1 MRSLLL
7 KIFLWF
13 GLAMVVVN
21 VASFV
26 TGILME
32 RRSQSGRPNPM
43 SPVFGVYA
51 QTAVEILERDGKEA
65 LATYLVRVRN
75 VSHIDAVLLN
85 EQGEELS
92 GLESPPGA
100 REVATRAQ
108 QSSGFAFEFNQR
120 PHPIGAQ
127 WVQGSSGARYAL
139 VAQLPRPPFPGPP
152 PRLSERGSLIFA
164 LHMAARS
171 LLPVLLIGALFC
183 YWLARYL
190 SKPVVRLRAATQE
203 LSQGKLTARVD
214 DELLKR
220 RDELGHLG
228 RDFNV
233 MAGRIESLVEAQ
245 RQLLGDISHE
255 LRSPLARQGVALGL
269 ARRKGN
275 PEVSSALERI
285 GREAER
291 MNQMIG
297 QLLALSQVEN
307 GTNGLNKTD
316 IDLKALVHEVVED
329 ADFEARSRDRSVRV
343 VTAEACRINGVGDLL
358 RSAIENVVRNA
369 VRHTAQ
375 GTEVEVSL
383 TCEQANGSKYATVRV
398 RDYGKGVPEDAIEDI
413 FRAFYRVEQ
422 ARDRKTGGTGLG
434 LAIAARAVRLHGG
447 TINADNAPD
456 GGLNVKIRLHL

>member
-1 MRSLLL
+1 
-7 KIFLWF
+7 
-13 GLAMVVVN
+13 MVVVN

-43 SPVFGVYA
+43 SPMFGVYA

-65 LATYLVRVRN
+65 LAAYLTRVREA
-75 VSHIDAVLLN
+75 SHIQAVVLN

-92 GLESPPGA
+92 GLEAPADA
-100 REVATRAQ
+100 RDVAARAQ
-108 QSSGFAFEFNQR
+108 QSSGFFFDFNQR
-120 PHPIGAQ
+120 RHPVGAQ
-127 WVQGSSGARYAL
+127 WVEGSSGARYAL

-152 PRLSERGSLIFA
+152 PRFGERGSLGFA
-164 LHMAARS
+164 LRGAARS

-190 SKPVVRLRAATQE
+190 SKPVIRLRAATQE
-203 LSQGKLTARVD
+203 LSAGKLTARVE

-220 RDELGHLG
+220 RDELGYLG
-228 RDFNV
+228 QDFNV
-233 MAGRIESLVEAQ
+233 MASRIESLVEAQ

-275 PEVSSALERI
+275 PEVSGALERI

-297 QLLALSQVEN
+297 QLLTLSQVEN
-307 GTNGLNKTD
+307 GTDGLNKTE
-316 IDLKALVHEVVED
+316 IDLKALVNEIVED
-329 ADFEARSRDRSVRV
+329 ADFEARGRERAVRFV
-343 VTAEACRINGVGDLL
+343 VAEPCQVNGVSDLL
-358 RSAIENVVRNA
+358 RSAIENVVRNG
-369 VRHTAQ
+369 VRHTAE

-383 TCEQANGSKYATVRV
+383 TCEQRNGNKFATVGV
-398 RDYGKGVPEDAIEDI
+398 RDHGKGVPEDAIEDI
-413 FRAFYRVEQ
+413 FRAFYRVEE

-447 TINADNAPD
+447 TIKADNAPD
-456 GGLNVKIRLHL
+456 GGLDVRIRLQL